1 MKLTPFSATKSYPQG
16 FRHLP
21 LYFSLADQ
29 QALIEAVKTGVMQA
43 PFFQPTMPRTGT
55 PLSVVMSNFGPLGWV
70 TDKDKGYR
78 YEPAHPKTGQP
89 WPELPDML
97 GKLWDDVT
105 DFPARPEATLINWYK
120 EDKAAKMGMHV
131 DNDENDLRA
140 PVVSVSLGDP
150 AMFRIGG
157 LKRGGKTTGIKLY
170 SGDVVVLA
178 GEARLCHHG
187 VSKVF
192 YGESALVPK
201 GGRINLTM
209 RRVNGVVV
217 SGA

>member
-1 MKLTPFSATKSYPQG
+1 MKLTPLSTTKSYPQG

-21 LYFSLADQ
+21 LYFSPADQ
-29 QALIEAVKTGVMQA
+29 SLLIEAVKAGVVQA

-70 TDKDKGYR
+70 TDKEKGYR
-78 YEPAHPKTGQP
+78 YEPTHPKTGKP
-89 WPELPDML
+89 WPDLPDML

-120 EDKAAKMGMHV
+120 EDKASKMGMHV

-157 LKRGGKTTGIKLY
+157 PKRGGKTAGIKLY

-178 GEARLCHHG
+178 GYARLCHHG
-187 VSKVF
+187 VSKVY

-209 RRVNGVVV
+209 RRVN
-217 SGA
+217 SC